1 MSTLAQLGKWD
12 NENRRRKRLH
22 YNYSGNTVSMTSR
35 ILTRQD
41 LVRLAEELRAAGKR
55 IVTTNGCFDILHVG
69 HVRVLQAA
77 KDLGDVLIVGVNSD
91 ESVRKL
97 KGPTRPV
104 NSEADR
110 AEVLANLKSVDYV
123 TVFGEETASELL
135 ECIKP
140 HIYAK
145 GADYT
150 TSSLPETPTVQSY
163 GGEIAFLE
171 LVPGKSTSA
180 IVAKIQ
186 QP

>member
-1 MSTLAQLGKWD
+1 MKD
-12 NENRRRKRLH
+12 
-22 YNYSGNTVSMTSR
+22 MTSR
-35 ILTRQD
+35 ILTRQEMARVAD
-41 LVRLAEELRAAGKR
+41 ELRAAGKK

-77 KDLGDVLIVGVNSD
+77 RELGDVLIVGVNSD

-97 KGPTRPV
+97 KGPNRPV
-104 NSEADR
+104 NTQQDR

-123 TVFGEETASELL
+123 TIFGEETASELL
-135 ECIKP
+135 QSIKP
-140 HIYAK
+140 DVYAK

-150 TSSLPETPTVQSY
+150 TCSLPETPTVQSY

-171 LVPGKSTSA
+171 LVPGKSTTA

>member
-1 MSTLAQLGKWD
+1 MA
-12 NENRRRKRLH
+12 N
-22 YNYSGNTVSMTSR
+22 MTSR
-35 ILTRQD
+35 ILTRQE
-41 LVRLAEELRAAGKR
+41 LARVADELRAAGKK

-69 HVRVLQAA
+69 HVRVLNAA
-77 KDLGDVLIVGVNSD
+77 RELGDVLIVGVNSD

-104 NSEADR
+104 NSEQDR
-110 AEVLANLKSVDYV
+110 AEVLANLKAVDYV
-123 TVFGEETASELL
+123 TVFSEDTASELL
-135 ECIKP
+135 QAIKP
-140 HIYAK
+140 DVYAK

-150 TSSLPETPTVQSY
+150 NATLPETPTVQSY

-171 LVPGKSTSA
+171 LVPGKSTTA